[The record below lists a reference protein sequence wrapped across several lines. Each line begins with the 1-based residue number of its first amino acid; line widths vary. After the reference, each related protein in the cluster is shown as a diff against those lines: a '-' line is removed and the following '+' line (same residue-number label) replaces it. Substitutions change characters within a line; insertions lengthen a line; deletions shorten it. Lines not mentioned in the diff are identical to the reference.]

1 MKPRELNKEVSQE
14 DILGRFLAKLG
25 IRSAA
30 DFARRI
36 DCSES
41 TVRNWRKGRIV
52 TPQLSISQFKKLAK
66 ECENAGVSVDEIPDT
81 FYMDEFDGEQTESA
95 STA

>member
-25 IRSAA
+25 IRSAV

-41 TVRNWRKGRIV
+41 TVRNWRKGRIA
-52 TPQLSISQFKKLAK
+52 TPQLSIAQFKKLAK
-66 ECENAGVSVDEIPDT
+66 ECQAAGVPIDEIPDT
-81 FYMDEFDGEQTESA
+81 FYLDDFEEDQTESA
-95 STA
+95 PTA